1 MMLYE
6 DFRVKSTNLYTYSRK
21 QTRSHFHIH
30 LLLPLEQCVK
40 WGLTQEKNLFIRS
53 KALVFSLTERPG
65 HFTNTVIPDTARVSA
80 ETNFIFFNKI
90 RLA

>member
-6 DFRVKSTNLYTYSRK
+6 DFRVKSTYLYTYSRK

-30 LLLPLEQCVK
+30 LLLPVEQCVK
-40 WGLTQEKNLFIRS
+40 WGKKTFQQV
-53 KALVFSLTERPG
+53 KALVFSLTEWPG
-65 HFTNTVIPDTARVSA
+65 CFTNTVIPDTARVSA